1 MKLKLTALLLSACLS
16 SLSHA
21 QTRLPAQVISA
32 IETLNNGHDL
42 QFIFENGARQEGCSN
57 SSIIV
62 KDGAMSERILSIA
75 LSAYQASHP
84 VIFIVSGCTDGAM
97 KGQAVSLKKA
107 N

>member
-1 MKLKLTALLLSACLS
+1 MRITQYLFILATFFSG
-16 SLSHA
+16 LSHA

-32 IETLNNGHDL
+32 VETLNEGHDL
-42 QFIFENGARQEGCSN
+42 QFIFENGVRQEGCSS

-75 LSAYQASHP
+75 LSAYHASHA
-84 VIFIVSGCTDGAM
+84 VIFIVSGCTDGAV